1 MKMIIAVTFGTDDPT
16 RATLGMV
23 AAKVAVDQGMM
34 RSYGFRA
41 KPRRSRTKMCTT
53 RSRISTCR

>member
-34 RSYGFRA
+34 
-41 KPRRSRTKMCTT
+41 
-53 RSRISTCR
+53 